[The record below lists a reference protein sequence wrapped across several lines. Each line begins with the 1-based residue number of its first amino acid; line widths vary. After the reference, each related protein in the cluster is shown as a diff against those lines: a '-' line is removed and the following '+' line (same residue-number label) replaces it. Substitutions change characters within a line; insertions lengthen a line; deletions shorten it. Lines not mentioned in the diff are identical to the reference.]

1 MSHGCHEVHQSNGP
15 LAYGDHSWLQLHWL
29 SLALDFERQ
38 NVIGQL
44 VAFQDFDEA
53 LWSSGLRLEPRLSL
67 FFIYLAVF
75 LFERPNIL

>member
-1 MSHGCHEVHQSNGP
+1 MSHGCHEVHQSNDP

-29 SLALDFERQ
+29 SLALVFERQ
-38 NVIGQL
+38 SVIGQL

-53 LWSSGLRLEPRLSL
+53 VWSFGLRLEPRLSL